1 MKIIPVT
8 ILFILVVRSYGQ
20 SVTMQEIIQSRLMA
34 RDSFIAY
41 YSSKGFEQRANGFG
55 GELEE
60 SVSMILYSGKES
72 ITLDTLPGGVPYVRY
87 FNSDTNSVDIF
98 ADQLCQFKLI
108 SQSSDPRYSYI
119 NYKKLYQ
126 AESVGIEFSMIDGY
140 SRVIVM
146 PYEKLIHSIT
156 KSVKADRIDST
167 LNVTE
172 TGKGNNNCP
181 DADVPESSKKSVD
194 AEYKLERQLTDAYP
208 DPDTTHDINGK
219 IIVVVWVDRNGNV
232 TKAVAGA
239 IGTTLAD
246 QKLWKECEE
255 KAMMSKFTSC
265 HECPL
270 LREEKITY
278 QCSKK
283 K

>member
-8 ILFILVVRSYGQ
+8 ILFILAVRSYGQ
-20 SVTMQEIIQSRLMA
+20 SVTMQEIMQSRLMA

-146 PYEKLIHSIT
+146 PYEKLIH
-156 KSVKADRIDST
+156 
-167 LNVTE
+167 
-172 TGKGNNNCP
+172 
-181 DADVPESSKKSVD
+181 
-194 AEYKLERQLTDAYP
+194 Y
-208 DPDTTHDINGK
+208 
-219 IIVVVWVDRNGNV
+219 
-232 TKAVAGA
+232 
-239 IGTTLAD
+239 
-246 QKLWKECEE
+246 
-255 KAMMSKFTSC
+255 
-265 HECPL
+265 
-270 LREEKITY
+270 
-278 QCSKK
+278 
-283 K
+283 